1 MKQKKKI
8 DEIILSLEGKEKKK
22 KINEDEIYDP
32 YDLLV
37 QVQNKNEIINKI
49 ESIPI
54 VLDKNFIEMKKEEKK
69 ERPQTS
75 KLKAMFNIEQKNIPG
90 KKSTSGLFF
99 IDEEVK
105 LKRIK
110 EEEDRKRMM
119 KYKNDEIKKKEKER
133 NDVILSGD
141 DEKVD

>member
-1 MKQKKKI
+1 
-8 DEIILSLEGKEKKK
+8 
-22 KINEDEIYDP
+22 
-32 YDLLV
+32 
-37 QVQNKNEIINKI
+37 
-49 ESIPI
+49 
-54 VLDKNFIEMKKEEKK
+54 MKKEEKM

-133 NDVILSGD
+133 NDVIFSGD
-141 DEKVD
+141 DEKVDELLNKMDKELNDMM